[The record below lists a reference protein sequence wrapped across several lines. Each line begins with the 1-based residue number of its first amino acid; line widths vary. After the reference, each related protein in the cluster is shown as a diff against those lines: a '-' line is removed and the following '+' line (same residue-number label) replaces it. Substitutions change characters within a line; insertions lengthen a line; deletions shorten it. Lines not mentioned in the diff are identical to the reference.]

1 MSDTDTAPAP
11 GEDQRR
17 RAPAHRAKPEDH
29 TEPEYHAE
37 PPYRADAA
45 GDPS

>member
-11 GEDQRR
+11 GEDQHR

-29 TEPEYHAE
+29 TEP
-37 PPYRADAA
+37 PYLTDAA

>member
-1 MSDTDTAPAP
+1 MSDTDTAPEP

-17 RAPAHRAKPEDH
+17 RAPAHQAKPEDH
-29 TEPEYHAE
+29 TK

>member
-17 RAPAHRAKPEDH
+17 RVPAHRAKPEHH
-29 TEPEYHAE
+29 TE

-45 GDPS
+45 GDRS

>member
-29 TEPEYHAE
+29 TEP
-37 PPYRADAA
+37 PCPADAA